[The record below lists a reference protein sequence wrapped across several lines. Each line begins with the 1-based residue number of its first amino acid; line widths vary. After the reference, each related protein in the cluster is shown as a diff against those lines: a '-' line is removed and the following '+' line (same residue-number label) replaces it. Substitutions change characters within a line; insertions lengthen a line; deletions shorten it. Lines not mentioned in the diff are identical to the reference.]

1 VDKMQGAG
9 AVRCDADMHG
19 MCKGRVCRCRWAG
32 AEGLSVCA
40 CLVADRVH
48 CIARSWKINQ

>member
-1 VDKMQGAG
+1 MQGAG